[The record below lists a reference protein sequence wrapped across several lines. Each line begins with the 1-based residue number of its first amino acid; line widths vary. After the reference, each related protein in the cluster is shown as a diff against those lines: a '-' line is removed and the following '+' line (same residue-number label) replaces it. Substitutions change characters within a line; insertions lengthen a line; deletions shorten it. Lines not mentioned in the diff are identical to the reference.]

1 MPRRAPAPAAAP
13 ADTDTPADAPVW
25 RSIPAL
31 AEILN
36 AGAMR
41 PTMTTHAIRH
51 YVRTGAENGLAP
63 HVRRI
68 GRKVL
73 VDERGFMRWLD
84 SQRG

>member
-1 MPRRAPAPAAAP
+1 MPRRAPAPAATP
-13 ADTDTPADAPVW
+13 ADTDTDARLW

-31 AEILN
+31 AERLN
-36 AGAMR
+36 EGAKH

-51 YVRTGAENGLAP
+51 YVRTGPENGLAP

-73 VDERGFMRWLD
+73 VDEVGFRRWLD

>member
-1 MPRRAPAPAAAP
+1 MPRRTTAPAAAP
-13 ADTDTPADAPVW
+13 ADTDTPAAAPIW

-31 AEILN
+31 AERIN
-36 AGAMR
+36 AGATR

-51 YVRTGAENGLAP
+51 YVRTAAENGLAP
-63 HVRRI
+63 HVRRL

-84 SQRG
+84 TQRG